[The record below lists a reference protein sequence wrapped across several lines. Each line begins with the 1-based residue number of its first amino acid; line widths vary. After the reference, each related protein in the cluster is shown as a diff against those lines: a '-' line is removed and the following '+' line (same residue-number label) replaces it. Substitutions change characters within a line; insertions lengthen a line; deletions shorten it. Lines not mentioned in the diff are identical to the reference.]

1 MGEWTSAGLSAILHG
16 VTAAARPSVL
26 VIGLDC
32 LAPDLVFDRYR
43 EQLPTFAALMDQGT
57 WGPLRS
63 ADPPITIPAWTCMMT
78 GVPASR
84 LGLYGFRHR
93 RLGSYADKYLANANH
108 VRAPRVWDVLS
119 RAGRS
124 VGVLGVPQTW
134 PPAPVNGFLVS
145 DAPAGGSRAFTFP
158 AELENEIERTVGRYQ
173 FDVEGFRMADPDRVL
188 AAIAAITRQRF
199 ELFRALG
206 TSRGG
211 DFLMMVDMGPDR
223 LHHLFYRHC
232 DPAHPRHRPAH
243 RHSGVVLDYY
253 RLLDA
258 ELALTLRLAPA
269 DCHVLVVSDH
279 GAQPMLGG
287 FCLNDWLVARGYL
300 RLKCPVPAVR
310 DFHES
315 LVDWSRTR
323 AWAWGGHCGRIFLN
337 LRGREPEGT
346 VAPDQAPT
354 LLQEIAHELE
364 AELDASGRPMGNRV
378 LRMGGSELPD
388 PAGDHPDL
396 IVYLG
401 EMRWR
406 ALGSIGHADL
416 FQLENDTGA
425 DDASHHPMGVF
436 IHCGPGRPQGHR
448 ADLRILDV
456 APTIL
461 SWFNQQ
467 PVDGCDGRVLDL

>member
-1 MGEWTSAGLSAILHG
+1 M
-16 VTAAARPSVL
+16 TAARPPSVL

-32 LAPDLVFDRYR
+32 LAPDLVFHRYR
-43 EQLPTFAALMDQGT
+43 EQLPTFAALMQQGA

-93 RLGSYADKYLANANH
+93 RLGSYGDKYLANATH
-108 VRAPRVWDVLS
+108 VRVPRVWDVLS
-119 RAGRS
+119 RAGHS
-124 VGVLGVPQTW
+124 VGVLGTPQTW

-145 DAPAGGSRAFTFP
+145 DAPTAGSNAFTFP
-158 AELENEIERTVGRYQ
+158 AELEPEIERAVGHYQ

-188 AAIAAITRQRF
+188 HAISGITRQRF
-199 ELFRALG
+199 DLFRALC

-223 LHHLFYRHC
+223 VHHLFYRHC
-232 DPAHPRHRPAH
+232 DPAHPRHRPGH
-243 RHSGVVLDYY
+243 RHRDAVLDYY

-258 ELALTLRLAPA
+258 ELARTLQLAPA

-287 FCLNDWLVARGYL
+287 FCLNDWLIARGWL
-300 RLKCPVPAVR
+300 RLKSPASSVR
-310 DFHES
+310 DFHEG
-315 LVDWSRTR
+315 LVDWPQTR

-346 VAPDQAPT
+346 VAPDQASVF
-354 LLQEIAHELE
+354 LQEIARALE
-364 AELDASGRPMGNRV
+364 AEQDSSGRPMGNRV
-378 LRMGGSELPD
+378 LRMGGPELPD
-388 PAGDHPDL
+388 PTGDHPEL
-396 IVYLG
+396 LVYLG

-406 ALGSIGHADL
+406 ALGSIGHAGF
-416 FQLENDTGA
+416 FQQDNDTGA

-436 IHCGPGRPQGHR
+436 IHRGPGRPQGYR
-448 ADLRILDV
+448 ADLRILDI

-461 SWFNQQ
+461 SWFNLS